1 MGRRMNWSNGFIAV
15 DWGTTNRRAYKL
27 DASDSCAGEF
37 SDGKGILSVP
47 AGGFET
53 AVGEIRQ
60 HFGELPLLL
69 AGMVGSN
76 RGWVEAPYVDCPAG
90 LEELAKALVPA
101 PDGSALVV
109 PGVAYRNGRCD
120 VMRGEEVQILGA
132 AAAGEIPPDC
142 LICHPGT
149 HNKWTELEAG
159 RIASIRT
166 VMTGELFS
174 LLKGKSILSELMQG
188 ESSPGPA
195 FADGVKRSLSGAGLT
210 SELFGAR
217 ASVLLGRAD
226 PADTP
231 SFISGLLIGEDV
243 RVGLSGGSTRDR
255 PVFVMGRP
263 DLTRLYAAALSQA
276 GVESSAVSGER
287 AFIAG
292 AAKIVELIR

>member
-1 MGRRMNWSNGFIAV
+1 MGRRMNWSDGFIAV

-27 DASDSCAGEF
+27 DAAGSCSEEF

-47 AGGFET
+47 EGGFEA
-53 AVGEIRQ
+53 AVSEIRENL
-60 HFGELPLLL
+60 GELPLLL
-69 AGMVGSN
+69 AGMIGSN
-76 RGWVEAPYVDCPAG
+76 RGWVEAPYVGCPAG
-90 LEELAKALVPA
+90 PEELANALVPA
-101 PDGSALVV
+101 PGGWALIV
-109 PGVAYRNGRCD
+109 PGVAYRSGRCD

-132 AAAGEIPPDC
+132 AAAGEIPRDC

-149 HNKWTELEAG
+149 HNKWTELQAG
-159 RIASIRT
+159 RIVSIRT

-174 LLKGKSILSELMQG
+174 LLKAKSILSDLMQG
-188 ESSPGPA
+188 ESNPGPA
-195 FADGVKRSLSGAGLT
+195 FADGVERTLSGAGLT

-217 ASVLLGRAD
+217 ASVLLGGAKAED
-226 PADTP
+226 MP

-243 RVGLSGGSTRDR
+243 RVGLADAAARDR
-255 PVFVMGRP
+255 PVVVMGRD

-292 AAKIVELIR
+292 AAKIVELVR

>member
-1 MGRRMNWSNGFIAV
+1 MNWSDGFIAV

-27 DASDSCAGEF
+27 DARGGCSDEF

-47 AGGFET
+47 AGGFEA

-60 HFGELPLLL
+60 NLGELPLLL
-69 AGMVGSN
+69 AGMIGSN

-90 LEELAKALVPA
+90 PDELAKALVRA
-101 PDGSALVV
+101 PGGSALVV

-132 AAAGEIPPDC
+132 AAAGDIPPDC

-159 RIASIRT
+159 RIVSIRT

-174 LLKGKSILSELMQG
+174 LLKGKSILSDLMQG
-188 ESSPGPA
+188 ESNTGPA
-195 FADGVKRSLSGAGLT
+195 FAEGVTRSLSGAGLT
-210 SELFGAR
+210 AELFGAR
-217 ASVLLGRAD
+217 ASVLLGRAKAED
-226 PADTP
+226 MP

-243 RVGLSGGSTRDR
+243 RVGISEGGARDR
-255 PVFVMGRP
+255 PVVVMGRP